1 MELENLKEYK
11 EWLKEL
17 KERLLK
23 AQIKAS
29 VVVNKELHNFYWE
42 LGADIVEKQE
52 KALWGSSFLNK
63 LSKDLSEEFPNM
75 KGFSSRNLNYI
86 KKWYQFWNRAEILQ
100 RPIAE
105 IKDVIFSIP
114 WGQNIEIITKVKSHE
129 EAFFY
134 AQGTLEYNWSRPV
147 LVHQIESKLYERKG
161 KAINNFQNLL
171 PATHSDLARDITK
184 DPYNFDF
191 LTLTANYNERELE
204 TGLVNHITKF
214 LLELGQGF
222 AYMGKQVKITVGT
235 RDFYLDL
242 LFYHV
247 RLKSYVVIELK
258 VTDFEPEHAG
268 KLNFYIKA
276 VDEQLRKDGDNPTIG
291 LLLCKSKDK
300 MVAEYA
306 LSDINKPIG
315 ISEYQ
320 LANILP
326 ESLKSSLP
334 SIEEIE
340 AELMELED
348 LE

>member
-1 MELENLKEYK
+1 MEIEELKEYRQ
-11 EWLKEL
+11 WIKEL

-29 VVVNKELHNFYWE
+29 VEVNKELHNFYWD

-63 LSKDLSEEFPNM
+63 LSKDLTEAFPNM
-75 KGFSSRNLNYI
+75 KGFSVRNLKYI
-86 KKWYQFWNRAEILQ
+86 RQWYKFWLLS
-100 RPIAE
+100 PIGQCPVAQ
-105 IKDVIFSIP
+105 IKNTLFSIP
-114 WGQNIEIITKVKSHE
+114 WEQNIEIITKVKKHE

-134 AQGTLEYNWSRPV
+134 AQGTLEYSWSRPV
-147 LVHQIESKLYERKG
+147 LVHQIESRLYERKG

-191 LTLTANYNERELE
+191 LTLTSNYNERELE
-204 TGLVNHITKF
+204 SGLVNHITKF

-222 AYMGKQVKITVGT
+222 AYMGKQVKITVGS

-276 VDEQLRKDGDNPTIG
+276 VDEQLRKEGDNPTIG
-291 LLLCKSKDK
+291 LLICKSKDK

-315 ISEYQ
+315 ISEYT
-320 LANILP
+320 LEKILP
-326 ESLKSSLP
+326 EALKSSLP
-334 SIEEIE
+334 SIEELE
-340 AELMELED
+340 SELMDLEELE
-348 LE
+348 

>member
-1 MELENLKEYK
+1 MELENLTEYK
-11 EWLKEL
+11 EWIKEL

-23 AQIKAS
+23 AQVKAS
-29 VVVNKELHNFYWE
+29 VAVNKELHNFYWE
-42 LGADIVEKQE
+42 LGAGIVEKQE
-52 KALWGSSFLNK
+52 GALWGSSFLNK
-63 LSKDLSEEFPNM
+63 LSKDLTEAFPNM
-75 KGFSSRNLNYI
+75 KGFSVRNLKYI
-86 KKWYQFWNRAEILQ
+86 RQWYKFWLLASIGQ
-100 RPIAE
+100 RSIAQ
-105 IKDVIFSIP
+105 IKDTLFSIP
-114 WGQNIEIITKVKSHE
+114 WGQNIEIISKVKNHE

-134 AQGTLEYNWSRPV
+134 VQGALEYNWSRPV

-171 PATHSDLARDITK
+171 PTIHSDLARDITK

-191 LTLTANYNERELE
+191 LTLTSNYNERELE
-204 TGLVNHITKF
+204 SGLVNHITKF

-222 AYMGKQVKITVGT
+222 AYMGKQVKVTVGN

-258 VTDFEPEHAG
+258 ITDFEPEHAG

-276 VDEQLRKDGDNPTIG
+276 VDEQLRKEGDNPTIG
-291 LLLCKSKDK
+291 LLICKSKDR

-315 ISEYQ
+315 ISEYI
-320 LANILP
+320 LEKLLP
-326 ESLKSSLP
+326 ENLKSSLP
-334 SIEEIE
+334 SIEELE

-348 LE
+348 

>member
-1 MELENLKEYK
+1 MKKKIIYVLCILGVLLVLLGLKKRNDTMYSSGVYHLNRSGIVESIENNNIVVRLDKLNEQDEDFKNVNTLQLDCRNCSYELENLKEYK

-100 RPIAE
+100 RPVAE
-105 IKDVIFSIP
+105 IKDAIFSIP

-191 LTLTANYNERELE
+191 LTLTANYNEREHE

-214 LLELGQGF
+214 LNG
-222 AYMGKQVKITVGT
+222 VG
-235 RDFYLDL
+235 RF
-242 LFYHV
+242 
-247 RLKSYVVIELK
+247 R
-258 VTDFEPEHAG
+258 
-268 KLNFYIKA
+268 
-276 VDEQLRKDGDNPTIG
+276 
-291 LLLCKSKDK
+291 
-300 MVAEYA
+300 
-306 LSDINKPIG
+306 INKNSRCYLLNWKIF
-315 ISEYQ
+315 
-320 LANILP
+320 L
-326 ESLKSSLP
+326 
-334 SIEEIE
+334 
-340 AELMELED
+340 
-348 LE
+348 

>member
-100 RPIAE
+100 RPVAE
-105 IKDVIFSIP
+105 IKDAIFSIP

-247 RLKSYVVIELK
+247 KLKSYVVIELK
-258 VTDFEPEHAG
+258 VIDFEPEHAG

-326 ESLKSSLP
+326 ENLKSSLP

>member
-100 RPIAE
+100 RPVAE
-105 IKDVIFSIP
+105 IKDAIFSIP

-235 RDFYLDL
+235 RDFY
-242 LFYHV
+242 
-247 RLKSYVVIELK
+247 
-258 VTDFEPEHAG
+258 
-268 KLNFYIKA
+268 
-276 VDEQLRKDGDNPTIG
+276 
-291 LLLCKSKDK
+291 
-300 MVAEYA
+300 
-306 LSDINKPIG
+306 
-315 ISEYQ
+315 
-320 LANILP
+320 
-326 ESLKSSLP
+326 
-334 SIEEIE
+334 
-340 AELMELED
+340 
-348 LE
+348 

>member
-100 RPIAE
+100 RPVAE
-105 IKDVIFSIP
+105 IKDAIFSIP

-214 LLELGQGF
+214 LGEKDIIPLYNQDGSF
-222 AYMGKQVKITVGT
+222 NITEFT
-235 RDFYLDL
+235 TIIS
-242 LFYHV
+242 
-247 RLKSYVVIELK
+247 RLNEYYDQHNPTS
-258 VTDFEPEHAG
+258 
-268 KLNFYIKA
+268 KLN
-276 VDEQLRKDGDNPTIG
+276 
-291 LLLCKSKDK
+291 
-300 MVAEYA
+300 
-306 LSDINKPIG
+306 
-315 ISEYQ
+315 
-320 LANILP
+320 
-326 ESLKSSLP
+326 
-334 SIEEIE
+334 
-340 AELMELED
+340 
-348 LE
+348 